1 MLIYPPPPD
10 PLYYYMIP
18 TLMHSKQEQIGRR
31 ARNCGEGQD
40 PPLERRGPAG
50 GGGGAQEVSH
60 MEYRLKSITKNP
72 QTNTS
77 RCINE

>member
-50 GGGGAQEVSH
+50 GGGTRS
-60 MEYRLKSITKNP
+60 KSYGIQTK
-72 QTNTS
+72 
-77 RCINE
+77 INNKKSPNKYK